1 MRKKIG
7 DNSHG
12 NKNELDFVNA
22 FNGGLKALNTNL
34 KEFVKYIC
42 KNENIEYESIEKI
55 GAEYEKN
62 TKLKQDF
69 YIILNN
75 KKYGISLKMGSG
87 NSVHQEKCEDFIE
100 YIKEEFDADDD
111 ICNIWRFFLWADGT
125 IDGTG
130 SKEKDLEGN
139 IISRFTLKDFKKS
152 FPEKREK
159 LQKFLD
165 NNKLKLIKHFL
176 FEGRHNSKVD
186 YIYHG
191 TVIYGTWISK
201 NRILKYQL
209 NEFEDEN
216 KKRNNCLS
224 IGKMSIQSWNISIK
238 GNSEKKR
245 GQIQVKYAKMKEEL
259 KILMD
264 LERKNIGTYDG
275 NFEEFNLSKIMN
287 KNKQSKFWKKI
298 IQTNDYEKYFVVRV
312 TTKQI
317 SKLSKKRV
325 HTKTDAYVIKAE
337 ISDEFLLGKEYILTE
352 EDLKNIN
359 YIIIKG
365 TGISIKMKEA
375 DSYTIQKFTKESF
388 IKAFSNNKEEKEL
401 KEILF
406 SLLIYS
412 SEKEI
417 YKNDKIAKDLGI
429 DYKEFLIKMKKITG
443 ITNEK
448 GILEHS
454 RKNGQKTIINIIRN
468 DKFLCDAIFTGKG
481 WFEEPYCANFLFS
494 HGELKENIPVEF
506 TITTGSGRSKGIYS
520 IEIKPK

>member
-1 MRKKIG
+1 M
-7 DNSHG
+7 
-12 NKNELDFVNA
+12 
-22 FNGGLKALNTNL
+22 
-34 KEFVKYIC
+34 
-42 KNENIEYESIEKI
+42 
-55 GAEYEKN
+55 
-62 TKLKQDF
+62 
-69 YIILNN
+69 
-75 KKYGISLKMGSG
+75 
-87 NSVHQEKCEDFIE
+87 
-100 YIKEEFDADDD
+100 
-111 ICNIWRFFLWADGT
+111 
-125 IDGTG
+125 
-130 SKEKDLEGN
+130 
-139 IISRFTLKDFKKS
+139 
-152 FPEKREK
+152 
-159 LQKFLD
+159 
-165 NNKLKLIKHFL
+165 KLIKHFL

-209 NEFEDEN
+209 NEIEDEN

-325 HTKTDAYVIKAE
+325 YTKTDAYVIKAE
-337 ISDEFLLGKEYILTE
+337 ISDEFLLAKEYILTE
-352 EDLKNIN
+352 EELKNIN

-375 DSYTIQKFTKESF
+375 NSYTIQKFTKESF
-388 IKAFSNNKEEKEL
+388 LKAFSNSKEEKEL
-401 KEILF
+401 KEILL

-412 SEKEI
+412 SENEM

-448 GILEHS
+448 VMLEQL
-454 RKNGQKTIINIIRN
+454 RRNGQKTIIDIIKN

-506 TITTGSGRSKGIYS
+506 IITTGSGRSKGRYS